1 MPAAGKTPSALAAD
15 IAERLKTYVKD
26 PNVTVIVRTFVGPFN
41 RQVRVIG
48 EATQPQAIAYRDHIT
63 VLDIM
68 IMVKGLTRYAAGNR
82 AFLLRTT
89 NTGQEHIPVRVAD
102 LLKDGDISQNI
113 EVQPGDTL
121 VIPQAWF

>member
-1 MPAAGKTPSALAAD
+1 MKQ
-15 IAERLKTYVKD
+15 

-63 VLDIM
+63 VLDVM

-82 AFLLRTT
+82 AFLLR
-89 NTGQEHIPVRVAD
+89 NTSNGQEHIPVRIAD
-102 LLKDGDISQNI
+102 LLKDGDISQNV
-113 EVQPGDTL
+113 ELQPGDTL
-121 VIPQAWF
+121 VIPQSWF